1 MRKFLLGLCL
11 LIVLGA
17 AVFWWVTRPE
27 RVGGAVAG
35 LSGDA
40 SAGEAVFWAGGCA
53 NCHAAPEAKDDARLV
68 LAGGQGFA
76 TQFGTFYA
84 PNISPSEAG
93 IGGWSLEDL
102 ADAVMAG
109 VSPGGQHYYP
119 AFPYVAYAHAAPQDI
134 ADLKAFLD
142 TLPASDAPS
151 RDHEVGFPF
160 SIRRMLG
167 GWKFLFADD
176 AWVLDG
182 ELSDQLARGRYLV
195 EALGHCGECHTPRNA
210 LGGLERDRWLSG
222 AENPSGQGRIPNI
235 TPAAL
240 DWSEAEI
247 AEYLNSGFTPEFDSA
262 GGEMVAVIESIA
274 HLPDADRQAIAA
286 YLKQVPAVE

>member
-1 MRKFLLGLCL
+1 
-11 LIVLGA
+11 
-17 AVFWWVTRPE
+17 
-27 RVGGAVAG
+27 
-35 LSGDA
+35 
-40 SAGEAVFWAGGCA
+40 
-53 NCHAAPEAKDDARLV
+53 
-68 LAGGQGFA
+68 
-76 TQFGTFYA
+76 
-84 PNISPSEAG
+84 
-93 IGGWSLEDL
+93 
-102 ADAVMAG
+102 
-109 VSPGGQHYYP
+109 
-119 AFPYVAYAHAAPQDI
+119 VAYAHAAPQDI

-274 HLPDADRQAIAA
+274 HLSDADRQAIAA